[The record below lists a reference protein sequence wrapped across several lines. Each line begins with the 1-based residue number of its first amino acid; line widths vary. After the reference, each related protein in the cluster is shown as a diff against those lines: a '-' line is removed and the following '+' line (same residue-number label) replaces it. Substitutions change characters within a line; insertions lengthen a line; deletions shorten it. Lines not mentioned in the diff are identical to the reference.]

1 MNGFERRRELKKGHI
16 LKAATQLLLEN
27 GLEKTTVQEIA
38 TKANVSYAIIFKYFI
53 SKDNLINEVI
63 KSLYEQKYNQLE
75 SIVRSNSSF
84 LERCNQMFLQN
95 TKVFEID
102 PDVINKASSYDSDV
116 IHDTRSQYEV
126 RSKKLYHEFFAEGKR
141 EGYIHPDVSIDA
153 ILLHRDAFRS
163 LIRMKPELFNE
174 FKYDRQLFKDY
185 MRVLWFGIMHRMGEF
200 DEH

>member
-1 MNGFERRRELKKGHI
+1 MNGFERRRELKKGQI
-16 LKAATQLLLEN
+16 LKAAAQLFLEN

-38 TKANVSYAIIFKYFI
+38 AKANVSYAVIFKYFI
-53 SKDNLINEVI
+53 SKDNLINEVMRW
-63 KSLYEQKYNQLE
+63 LYEQKYKQLE

-84 LERCNQMFLQN
+84 LERCNRMFLQN
-95 TKVFEID
+95 TKVFDID
-102 PDVINKASSYDSDV
+102 PDIINKASSYDSDI
-116 IHDTRSQYEV
+116 IHATSSQYEA
-126 RSKKLYHEFFAEGKR
+126 RSKKLYYEFFEEGKQ

-163 LIRMKPELFNE
+163 LISMKPELFNE

-185 MRVLWFGIMHRMGEF
+185 MRVLWFGIMQRMGEL